1 MKFRPLM
8 LSAASLFLAATAV
21 AQTNPTFVYA
31 KPDEAKPAAPAT
43 PPAPPATPPMPA
55 KPATP
60 ATPLP
65 PPPPTVEWKAQVK
78 GGFLMTSGNAQT
90 TSTSV
95 AGNVSRKEGN
105 NRLTVDAGAAYGRSN
120 VVAPVIVT
128 DTTVTPSTNT
138 ITSIGRKSIETNNN
152 WFTKGRYD
160 RFFTPNNSGYVSA
173 QAAGD
178 EVAGKSFY
186 GGGQIGYSRQVY
198 KSEMHL
204 LVAELGYDL
213 SYERYVQNPGTT
225 HDPVTV
231 HSARLFAGETLTLS
245 KATGITASVEA
256 LFNLNREGSALHYP
270 NGNLGVDAFEDTR
283 VNGKLGLTT
292 TLYKRMSISFGFLL
306 RYDQN
311 PAPLPIPSGSPANA
325 AFMTGFVPFAD
336 RVDTQTSATLVYTFL

>member
-1 MKFRPLM
+1 M
-8 LSAASLFLAATAV
+8 LPAASLFLAATAV
-21 AQTNPTFVYA
+21 AQTTPTFTYA
-31 KPDEAKPAAPAT
+31 KPEEVKVAAVPVA
-43 PPAPPATPPMPA
+43 
-55 KPATP
+55 
-60 ATPLP
+60 P
-65 PPPPTVEWKAQVK
+65 PPPPPPPPAVEWKAQVK

-90 TSTSV
+90 TGASV

-105 NRLTVDAGAAYGRSN
+105 NRLAVDAGAAYGHSN
-120 VVAPVIVT
+120 VVTPVL
-128 DTTVTPSTNT
+128 DTTVPNQIDGITRTN
-138 ITSIGRKSIETNNN
+138 IETNNN

-178 EVAGKSFY
+178 EVAGKTFF

-198 KSEMHL
+198 KSAMHL
-204 LVAELGYDL
+204 LVAELGYDF

-225 HDPVTV
+225 HEPVSV
-231 HSARLFAGETLTLS
+231 HSARIFAGETLMLT

-256 LFNLNREGSALHYP
+256 LFNLNKEGSALKYP
-270 NGNLGVDAFEDTR
+270 DGSIGVDPFEDTR

-325 AFMTGFVPFAD
+325 AFAPGFVPFAD

>member
-1 MKFRPLM
+1 MKLRPLAF
-8 LSAASLFLAATAV
+8 SAASLFVVGTAV
-21 AQTNPTFVYA
+21 AQTTPTFTYA
-31 KPDEAKPAAPAT
+31 KPEEVKVAAVT
-43 PPAPPATPPMPA
+43 T
-55 KPATP
+55 
-60 ATPLP
+60 P
-65 PPPPTVEWKAQVK
+65 PPPPPPPAVEWKAQVK

-90 TSTSV
+90 TGTSA

-105 NRLTVDAGAAYGRSN
+105 NRLAIDAGAAYGRSN

-128 DTTVTPSTNT
+128 DMTVTPATNT
-138 ITSIGRKSIETNNN
+138 ITGIGHKNIETNNN

-160 RFFTPNNSGYVSA
+160 RFFTLNNSGYVSA

-178 EVAGKSFY
+178 EVAGKTFY

-213 SYERYVQNPGTT
+213 SYERYVQNPGPT
-225 HDPVTV
+225 HDPVSV
-231 HSARLFAGETLTLS
+231 HSARIFAGETLTLT

-256 LFNLNREGSALHYP
+256 LFNLNREGSALQYP
-270 NGNLGVDAFEDTR
+270 SATLGVDAFKDTR

-292 TLYKRMSISFGFLL
+292 TLYKRMSISFGFLI

-311 PAPLPIPSGSPANA
+311 PAPLPIPSGSPPNA
-325 AFMTGFVPFAD
+325 MFMNGFVPFAD

>member
-1 MKFRPLM
+1 MKLRPLVF
-8 LSAASLFLAATAV
+8 SAASLLLAATAV
-21 AQTNPTFVYA
+21 AQTTPTFVYG
-31 KPDEAKPAAPAT
+31 KPDDPKPVVAT
-43 PPAPPATPPMPA
+43 VVAPPAPP
-55 KPATP
+55 
-60 ATPLP
+60 P
-65 PPPPTVEWKAQVK
+65 PPAVEWKAQVK

-90 TSTSV
+90 TGASV

-105 NRLTVDAGAAYGRSN
+105 NRLTFDAGAAYGRSN

-128 DTTVTPSTNT
+128 DMTVTPATNT
-138 ITSIGRKSIETNNN
+138 ITSIGRTNIETNNN

-204 LVAELGYDL
+204 LVAEIGYDL
-213 SYERYVQNPGTT
+213 SYERYVQNPGPT

-231 HSARLFAGETLTLS
+231 HSARIFAGETLTLT

-256 LFNLNREGSALHYP
+256 LFNLNKEGSALQYP
-270 NGNLGVDAFEDTR
+270 NGTTGVDSFKDTR

-311 PAPLPIPSGSPANA
+311 PAPLPIPSGSPAGA
-325 AFMTGFVPFAD
+325 AFAPGFVPFAD

>member
-1 MKFRPLM
+1 MKSRPLV
-8 LSAASLFLAATAV
+8 LSTASLFLAATAV
-21 AQTNPTFVYA
+21 AQTTPTFTYA
-31 KPDEAKPAAPAT
+31 KPDEMKPVVAT
-43 PPAPPATPPMPA
+43 IV
-55 KPATP
+55 
-60 ATPLP
+60 P
-65 PPPPTVEWKAQVK
+65 PPPPPPAVEWKAQVK

-90 TSTSV
+90 IGTSV
-95 AGNVSRKEGN
+95 TGNVSRKEGN
-105 NRLTVDAGAAYGRSN
+105 NRMTFDAGAAYGRSN
-120 VVAPVIVT
+120 VVTPVL
-128 DTTVTPSTNT
+128 DMTVPNQIDGITRTN
-138 ITSIGRKSIETNNN
+138 IETNNN

-160 RFFTPNNSGYVSA
+160 RFFTANNSGYVSA

-213 SYERYVQNPGTT
+213 SYERYVQNPGPT

-231 HSARLFAGETLTLS
+231 HSARIFAGETLTLT

-256 LFNLNREGSALHYP
+256 LFNLNKEGSALQYP
-270 NGNLGVDAFEDTR
+270 GGATGVDAFDDTR

-292 TLYKRMSISFGFLL
+292 TLYKRMSISFGFLI

-311 PAPLPIPSGSPANA
+311 PAPLPIPSGSPPNA
-325 AFMTGFVPFAD
+325 MFMTGFVPFAD
-336 RVDTQTSATLVYTFL
+336 RTDTQTSATLVYTFL

>member
-1 MKFRPLM
+1 VRRLLTTFAAPMKSRPFVF
-8 LSAASLFLAATAV
+8 ATASLFLAATAV
-21 AQTNPTFVYA
+21 AQTTPTFTYA
-31 KPDEAKPAAPAT
+31 KPDEVKVAAVT
-43 PPAPPATPPMPA
+43 T
-55 KPATP
+55 
-60 ATPLP
+60 P
-65 PPPPTVEWKAQVK
+65 PPPPPPPAVEWKAQVK

-90 TSTSV
+90 TGTSV

-105 NRLTVDAGAAYGRSN
+105 NRLTFDTGAAYGRSN
-120 VVAPVIVT
+120 VVNPTVVTTTDPVT
-128 DTTVTPSTNT
+128 MAMTNT
-138 ITSIGRKSIETNNN
+138 ITGITRKDIETNNN

-178 EVAGKSFY
+178 QVAGKTFY

-231 HSARLFAGETLTLS
+231 HSARIFAGETLTLT

-256 LFNLNREGSALHYP
+256 LFNLNKEGSALQYP
-270 NGNLGVDAFEDTR
+270 TGTLGVDAFDDTR

-311 PAPLPIPSGSPANA
+311 PAPLPIPSGSPPNA
-325 AFMTGFVPFAD
+325 TFMTGFVPFAD

>member
-1 MKFRPLM
+1 MKLRPL
-8 LSAASLFLAATAV
+8 LFVAAPLFVAATAV
-21 AQTNPTFVYA
+21 AQTTPTFTYA
-31 KPDEAKPAAPAT
+31 KPDEPKPPAAPPT
-43 PPAPPATPPMPA
+43 
-55 KPATP
+55 
-60 ATPLP
+60 P
-65 PPPPTVEWKAQVK
+65 PPPAVEWKAQVK
-78 GGFLMTSGNAQT
+78 GGFLMTSGNSQT
-90 TSTSV
+90 TGASV
-95 AGNVSRKEGN
+95 TGNVSRKEGN
-105 NRLTVDAGAAYGRSN
+105 NRLAFDAGAAYGRAD
-120 VVAPVIVT
+120 VIAPTFVIDPVT
-128 DTTVTPSTNT
+128 NLPTTT
-138 ITSIGRKSIETNNN
+138 INGLPRKNIETNNN

-160 RFFTPNNSGYVSA
+160 RFFTTNNSGYVSA

-178 EVAGKSFY
+178 QVAGKSFY

-231 HSARLFAGETLTLS
+231 HSARIFAGETLTLT

-256 LFNLNREGSALHYP
+256 LFNLNKEGSALKYP
-270 NGNLGVDAFEDTR
+270 DATVGVDAFDDTR

-311 PAPLPIPSGSPANA
+311 PAPLPIPSGSPPGA
-325 AFMTGFVPFAD
+325 AFATGFVPFAD
-336 RVDTQTSATLVYTFL
+336 RVDTQTTATLVYTFL

>member
-1 MKFRPLM
+1 MKLRPLVF
-8 LSAASLFLAATAV
+8 SVASLLFAATAV
-21 AQTNPTFVYA
+21 AQITPTFTYA
-31 KPDEAKPAAPAT
+31 KPDEVKVAAVT
-43 PPAPPATPPMPA
+43 T
-55 KPATP
+55 
-60 ATPLP
+60 P
-65 PPPPTVEWKAQVK
+65 PPPPPPPAVEWKAQVK

-90 TSTSV
+90 TGTSV

-105 NRLTVDAGAAYGRSN
+105 NRLTFDAGAAYGRSN
-120 VVAPVIVT
+120 VVTPVL
-128 DTTVTPSTNT
+128 DTTVPNQIDGITRTN
-138 ITSIGRKSIETNNN
+138 IETNNN

-204 LVAELGYDL
+204 LVVELGYDF
-213 SYERYVQNPGTT
+213 SYERYVQNPGPT
-225 HDPVTV
+225 HDPVSV
-231 HSARLFAGETLTLS
+231 HSARIFAGETLTLT

-256 LFNLNREGSALHYP
+256 LFNLNREGSALLYP
-270 NGNLGVDAFEDTR
+270 SGATGVDAFEDTR

-311 PAPLPIPSGSPANA
+311 PAPLPIPSGSPAGA
-325 AFMTGFVPFAD
+325 AFKMGFVPFAE

>member
-1 MKFRPLM
+1 
-8 LSAASLFLAATAV
+8 
-21 AQTNPTFVYA
+21 
-31 KPDEAKPAAPAT
+31 
-43 PPAPPATPPMPA
+43 
-55 KPATP
+55 
-60 ATPLP
+60 
-65 PPPPTVEWKAQVK
+65 
-78 GGFLMTSGNAQT
+78 MTSGNAQT
-90 TSTSV
+90 TGTSV

-105 NRLTVDAGAAYGRSN
+105 NRLTFDAGAAYGRSN

-128 DTTVTPSTNT
+128 DTTVTPATNT
-138 ITSIGRKSIETNNN
+138 ITSIGRTNIETNNN

-231 HSARLFAGETLTLS
+231 HSARIFAGETLTLT

-256 LFNLNREGSALHYP
+256 LFNLNKEGSALQY
-270 NGNLGVDAFEDTR
+270 
-283 VNGKLGLTT
+283 
-292 TLYKRMSISFGFLL
+292 
-306 RYDQN
+306 
-311 PAPLPIPSGSPANA
+311 PSGATRRRLLQGHPREREARPDDHALQADEHQLWISHQVRSEPGAAPHPIGVPAERDVHDRFRSLCRSRRHADLGDARLHVPLGGRCRKATVSA
-325 AFMTGFVPFAD
+325 ADATRPDDVPPGGGLGRQGAKWSGD
-336 RVDTQTSATLVYTFL
+336 VTPVHRPAIEI

>member
-1 MKFRPLM
+1 MKLRPL
-8 LSAASLFLAATAV
+8 LFPAASLFFAVTAV
-21 AQTNPTFVYA
+21 AQTTPSFTYA
-31 KPDEAKPAAPAT
+31 KPDEVKSAAPT
-43 PPAPPATPPMPA
+43 TPPPAPSPPA
-55 KPATP
+55 
-60 ATPLP
+60 
-65 PPPPTVEWKAQVK
+65 VEWKAQVK

-90 TSTSV
+90 TGTSV

-105 NRLTVDAGAAYGRSN
+105 NRLAIDAGAAYGRSN
-120 VVAPVIVT
+120 VVTPTIVT
-128 DTTVTPSTNT
+128 DMTVTPPSNT
-138 ITSIGRKSIETNNN
+138 ITSIGRTSIETNNN

-160 RFFTPNNSGYVSA
+160 RFFTLNNSGYVSA

-178 EVAGKSFY
+178 EIAGKTFY

-198 KSEMHL
+198 KSAIHL

-225 HDPVTV
+225 HDPVTI
-231 HSARLFAGETLTLS
+231 HSARIFAGETLTLT

-256 LFNLNREGSALHYP
+256 LFNLNKEGSALQYP
-270 NGNLGVDAFEDTR
+270 SGSLGVDAFEDTR

-311 PAPLPIPSGSPANA
+311 PAPLPIPSGSPPNA
-325 AFMTGFVPFAD
+325 AFAMGFVPFAD
-336 RVDTQTSATLVYTFL
+336 RVDTQTTATLVYTFL

>member
-1 MKFRPLM
+1 MKPRPLL
-8 LSAASLFLAATAV
+8 LSVASLFLAATAV
-21 AQTNPTFVYA
+21 AQTTPTFTYA
-31 KPDEAKPAAPAT
+31 KPDEVKPAAPT
-43 PPAPPATPPMPA
+43 
-55 KPATP
+55 
-60 ATPLP
+60 P
-65 PPPPTVEWKAQVK
+65 PPPPPPPPAVEWKAQVK

-90 TSTSV
+90 TGTSV

-105 NRLTVDAGAAYGRSN
+105 NRLTIDAGAAYGRSN
-120 VVAPVIVT
+120 VVTPVIVT
-128 DTTVTPSTNT
+128 DTTVMPPTNT
-138 ITSIGRKSIETNNN
+138 ITSIGRTNIETNNN

-160 RFFTPNNSGYVSA
+160 RFFTANNSGYVSA

-178 EVAGKSFY
+178 EVAGKTFY

-213 SYERYVQNPGTT
+213 SYERYVQNPGPT

-231 HSARLFAGETLTLS
+231 HSARIFAGETLTLT

-256 LFNLNREGSALHYP
+256 LFNLNKEGSALQYP
-270 NGNLGVDAFEDTR
+270 SGSLGVDAFEDTR
-283 VNGKLGLTT
+283 VNGKVGLTT

-311 PAPLPIPSGSPANA
+311 PAPLPIPSGSPAGA
-325 AFMTGFVPFAD
+325 AFATGFVPFAD

>member
-1 MKFRPLM
+1 M

-43 PPAPPATPPMPA
+43 PPPP
-55 KPATP
+55 TP
-60 ATPLP
+60 APLP
-65 PPPPTVEWKAQVK
+65 PPPPLAVEWKAQVK

-90 TSTSV
+90 TGTSV

-105 NRLTVDAGAAYGRSN
+105 NRLTIDAGAAYGRSN
-120 VVAPVIVT
+120 VVTPIFMTDPVT
-128 DTTVTPSTNT
+128 NAMTTT
-138 ITSIGRKSIETNNN
+138 ITSIGRTSIETNNN

-178 EVAGKSFY
+178 EVAGKTFY

-204 LVAELGYDL
+204 LVAEVGYDL

-231 HSARLFAGETLTLS
+231 HSARIFAGETLTLT

-256 LFNLNREGSALHYP
+256 LFNLNKEGSALQYP
-270 NGNLGVDAFEDTR
+270 SGNPGVDAFEDTR

-311 PAPLPIPSGSPANA
+311 PAPLPIPSGSPAGA
-325 AFMTGFVPFAD
+325 AFATGFVPFAD

>member
-1 MKFRPLM
+1 MKLRPLL
-8 LSAASLFLAATAV
+8 LSACSLLLAASAV
-21 AQTNPTFVYA
+21 AQTTPTFTYA
-31 KPDEAKPAAPAT
+31 KPDEVKTAAPVAAT
-43 PPAPPATPPMPA
+43 PT
-55 KPATP
+55 
-60 ATPLP
+60 P
-65 PPPPTVEWKAQVK
+65 PPPPPPAVEWKAQVK

-90 TSTSV
+90 TGASV

-105 NRLTVDAGAAYGRSN
+105 NRLTFDAGAAYGRSN
-120 VVAPVIVT
+120 VVNPVIVT
-128 DTTVTPSTNT
+128 DTTVTPNTNT
-138 ITSIGRKSIETNNN
+138 ITGIGRKDIETNNN

-160 RFFTPNNSGYVSA
+160 RFFTTNNSGYVSA

-178 EVAGKSFY
+178 QVAGKSFY

-231 HSARLFAGETLTLS
+231 HSARIFAGETLTLT

-256 LFNLNREGSALHYP
+256 LFNLNKEGSALKYP
-270 NGNLGVDAFEDTR
+270 SGTVGVDSFDDTR

-292 TLYKRMSISFGFLL
+292 TLYKRMSISFGFLVK
-306 RYDQN
+306 YDQN
-311 PAPLPIPSGSPANA
+311 PAPLPIPSGSPPNA
-325 AFMTGFVPFAD
+325 AFAMGFVPFAD
-336 RVDTQTSATLVYTFL
+336 RVDTQTTATLVYTFL

>member
-1 MKFRPLM
+1 MNQRPLVF
-8 LSAASLFLAATAV
+8 SAASLLLAATAV
-21 AQTNPTFVYA
+21 AQTTPTFVYG
-31 KPDEAKPAAPAT
+31 KPDDPKPVVAAVVA
-43 PPAPPATPPMPA
+43 PPAPP
-55 KPATP
+55 
-60 ATPLP
+60 P
-65 PPPPTVEWKAQVK
+65 PPAVEWKAQVK

-90 TSTSV
+90 TDTSV

-105 NRLTVDAGAAYGRSN
+105 NRFTFDAGAAYGRSN
-120 VVAPVIVT
+120 VVTPML
-128 DTTVTPSTNT
+128 DTTVPNQIDSITRTN
-138 ITSIGRKSIETNNN
+138 IETNNN

-160 RFFTPNNSGYVSA
+160 RFFTANNSGYVSA

-198 KSEMHL
+198 KSNMHL
-204 LVAELGYDL
+204 LVAELGYDF
-213 SYERYVQNPGTT
+213 SYERYVQNPGPT
-225 HDPVTV
+225 HDPVSV
-231 HSARLFAGETLTLS
+231 HSARIFAGETLTLT

-256 LFNLNREGSALHYP
+256 LFNLNKETGALDASSTTTP
-270 NGNLGVDAFEDTR
+270 PATGVDAFKDTR

-311 PAPLPIPSGSPANA
+311 PAPLPIPSGSLPNA
-325 AFMTGFVPFAD
+325 AFKPGFVPFAD

>member
-1 MKFRPLM
+1 MKLRLLVF
-8 LSAASLFLAATAV
+8 SAGFLLLAAPAI
-21 AQTNPTFVYA
+21 AQTTPTFTYA
-31 KPDEAKPAAPAT
+31 KPDEVKLAAAT
-43 PPAPPATPPMPA
+43 T
-55 KPATP
+55 
-60 ATPLP
+60 P
-65 PPPPTVEWKAQVK
+65 PPPPPPPAVEWKAQVK

-90 TSTSV
+90 TGASV
-95 AGNVSRKEGN
+95 GGNVSRKEGN
-105 NRLTVDAGAAYGRSN
+105 NRLTFDAGAAYGRSN
-120 VVAPVIVT
+120 VVNPTVVT
-128 DTTVTPSTNT
+128 TTDPMTMVTTNT
-138 ITSIGRKSIETNNN
+138 ITAVPRKDIETNNN

-213 SYERYVQNPGTT
+213 SYERYVQNPGPT

-231 HSARLFAGETLTLS
+231 HSARIFAGETLTLT

-256 LFNLNREGSALHYP
+256 LFNLNKEGSALVYP
-270 NGNLGVDAFEDTR
+270 SGATGVAALEDTR

-292 TLYKRMSISFGFLL
+292 TLYKRMSISFGFLI
-306 RYDQN
+306 RYDEN
-311 PAPLPIPSGSPANA
+311 PAPLPIPSGSPAGA
-325 AFMTGFVPFAD
+325 AFAMGFVPFAD

>member
-1 MKFRPLM
+1 MKLRPLVF
-8 LSAASLFLAATAV
+8 SAASLFLAATAV
-21 AQTNPTFVYA
+21 AQTNPTFTYA
-31 KPDEAKPAAPAT
+31 KPDEAKVAAVT
-43 PPAPPATPPMPA
+43 T
-55 KPATP
+55 
-60 ATPLP
+60 P
-65 PPPPTVEWKAQVK
+65 PPPPPPPPPAVEWKAQVK

-90 TSTSV
+90 TGTSV

-105 NRLTVDAGAAYGRSN
+105 NRLTIDAGAAYGRSN
-120 VVAPVIVT
+120 VVTPVL
-128 DTTVTPSTNT
+128 DMTVPNQIDGITRTN
-138 ITSIGRKSIETNNN
+138 IETNNN

-178 EVAGKSFY
+178 EVAGKTFY

-225 HDPVTV
+225 HDPVSV
-231 HSARLFAGETLTLS
+231 HSARIFAGETLTLT

-256 LFNLNREGSALHYP
+256 LFNLNREGSALQYP
-270 NGNLGVDAFEDTR
+270 SGATGVDSFKDTR

-292 TLYKRMSISFGFLL
+292 TLYKRTEHQL
-306 RYDQN
+306 RI
-311 PAPLPIPSGSPANA
+311 PAQVRSEPGAAPHPVGLPAERDVRDRFRSLRRPRRYADLGDAGLHVPLGQQGARS
-325 AFMTGFVPFAD
+325 D
-336 RVDTQTSATLVYTFL
+336 R